1 MFDSLSQRLRKVV
14 SGLAG
19 RGKLSESNMQEGL
32 AEIRAALLEAD
43 VHFRVARELVERVEQ
58 AALGAK
64 ILESVSAGE
73 QLVKI
78 FHDELVALMQ
88 APDDEPIA
96 FAKGRPTVVLMAGLQ
111 GAGKTTTS
119 AKLAAHLR
127 KDRKRKPLLVAADVQ
142 RPAAVDQLQQLG
154 KQIDIPVFHVAGEAP
169 ETLATLAVAE
179 AKRTG
184 RDTVI
189 IDTAGRLH
197 IDEALMAELARVKQS
212 VAPDTTFLVCD
223 AMTGQDAVRSAQAF
237 VETLPLDGVI
247 LTKLD
252 GDSRGGAALSVRHV
266 TGAPVR
272 YAGWGEKVEDLQPF
286 HADRL
291 VSRVLGMGD
300 VVSLVE
306 KAQAVVDEKEAEDQM
321 KRMME
326 DRFTLEDFLSQL
338 RAIKKMGNLKGLL
351 EHLPGMPSGD
361 ALSAV
366 DDKMLVHSEAVV
378 LSMTPDER
386 LRPEKVDAARKR
398 RIARGCGLNVDVVSR
413 LLKQFDQMRG
423 MMKKMKKGGL
433 FGRLKGMMGGG
444 LGGAMSPENMPD
456 MAAMGGAGGMPGL
469 PPGFGGDGGAGRPGA
484 KGDAT
489 ARRKNRKAERQRKK
503 KNRRRR

>member
-19 RGKLSESNMQEGL
+19 RGKLSESNMQDGL

-43 VHFRVARELVERVEQ
+43 VHFRVAKDLVERVEQ

-64 ILESVSAGE
+64 ILESGSAGE

-127 KDRKRKPLLVAADVQ
+127 KDRKRKPLLVAADIQ

-169 ETLATLAVAE
+169 ERLASLAVAE

-197 IDEALMAELARVKQS
+197 IDAALMAELARVKAAVS
-212 VAPDTTFLVCD
+212 PDTTFLVCD

-306 KAQAVVDEKEAEDQM
+306 KAQAVVDEKEAEAQM
-321 KRMME
+321 KRMMD

-361 ALSAV
+361 ALAAV

-444 LGGAMSPENMPD
+444 MSPDAMPD
-456 MAAMGGAGGMPGL
+456 MASMGAAGGLPGM
-469 PPGFGGDGGAGRPGA
+469 PPGFGPDGGAGRPA
-484 KGDAT
+484 PKGDAT
-489 ARRKNRKAERQRKK
+489 VRRKNRKAERQRKK
-503 KNRRRR
+503 QNRRRR